1 MKNKFIALLML
12 LGLVVAA
19 PTTRG
24 EFDTI
29 AGWDEQVFPS
39 YLISTAAMKHKTE
52 TDETTLGDALGA
64 FGVELTA
71 TAENQSVKVTVLC
84 DGFAEPSEFVGTLS
98 NEGTTYRIYP
108 KMRYKFE
115 KLSQH
120 RQATPSSV
128 TYRVQLDD
136 EVPEEKTV
144 TVTMRSIND
153 CAFMLLDGEDAIDM
167 NFCFAAY
174 VNEQHPFVDKLL
186 REALDIGVVDSF
198 TGYQSDDP
206 NQVIAQVY
214 AIWDLMANRDVR
226 YSSITATAA
235 LSQNTRSQHVRLLEE
250 TINNTQANCVDGTV
264 LFASVLRKIGID
276 SALVV
281 TNDHCYLAF
290 WADKKHERL
299 YGLET
304 TMICFDTSEKEVP
317 DFYDA
322 AVAEEHRWDYSWG
335 SFVHAM
341 ATGTSNL
348 QQELTKKEAEVT
360 LIDVAVARLNG
371 VLPIPFHSNEEFV
384 AYDFDSSEETEVEE
398 GGDEMES
405 ETGTAEGYAA
415 DESDVAEVEEPQSE
429 DLGDEGNEA
438 VASDEDAV
446 EWADEETPRQRRRT
460 GTKPAADM
468 EWE

>member
-1 MKNKFIALLML
+1 MNKKFATLWAIVC
-12 LGLVVAA
+12 LVATA
-19 PTTRG
+19 PTLRG

-39 YLISTAAMKHKTE
+39 YLISTAAMKHQAE
-52 TDETTLGDALGA
+52 EDETTLGDGLGA
-64 FGVELTA
+64 FGVEVTA
-71 TAENQSVKVTVLC
+71 TAENQPIKVSVQC
-84 DGFAEPSEFVGTLS
+84 DGFAETSEFVGILS
-98 NEGTTYRIYP
+98 TEGTKYRVFP

-115 KLSQH
+115 KLSQY

-128 TYRVQLDD
+128 TYRVQLGD

-144 TVTMRSIND
+144 TITMRSIND
-153 CAFMLLDGEDAIDM
+153 CPFMLVDGENVVDM

-186 REALDIGVVDSF
+186 REALDIGVVESF

-235 LSQNTRSQHVRLLEE
+235 LSRNTRSQHVRLLEE

-264 LFASVLRKIGID
+264 LFASILRKIGID

-281 TNDHCYLAF
+281 TKDHCYLAF

-304 TMICFDTSEKEVP
+304 TMMCTDTSESEIP
-317 DFYDA
+317 DFYDE
-322 AVAEEHRWDYSWG
+322 AVTEDQRWDYSWG

-341 ATGTSNL
+341 ATGSTNL
-348 QQELTKKEAEVT
+348 KKELDKKEAEIVI
-360 LIDVAVARLNG
+360 IDIATARLNG

-384 AYDFDSSEETEVEE
+384 AYDFQQSDDSEYAEGDTEMEGEAGADETYATDDSTEEASKTQVDGDEAIASSEE
-398 GGDEMES
+398 S
-405 ETGTAEGYAA
+405 
-415 DESDVAEVEEPQSE
+415 
-429 DLGDEGNEA
+429 
-438 VASDEDAV
+438 V
-446 EWADEETPRQRRRT
+446 EWEEEEAPKQRRNSGKKS
-460 GTKPAADM
+460 GTDV

>member
-1 MKNKFIALLML
+1 MKNKLTALMALLCL
-12 LGLVVAA
+12 IVVAPA
-19 PTTRG
+19 ARG

-52 TDETTLGDALGA
+52 ADETTLGDALGA

-71 TAENQSVKVTVLC
+71 TADNQAVKVTVLC

-98 NEGTTYRIYP
+98 SEGTTYRIYP

-115 KLSQH
+115 KLSQY

-128 TYRVQLDD
+128 TYRVQLGDG
-136 EVPEEKTV
+136 VPEEKTV
-144 TVTMRSIND
+144 TITMRSIND

-198 TGYQSDDP
+198 TGYQSNDP

-235 LSQNTRSQHVRLLEE
+235 ISRNTRSQHVRLLEE

-264 LFASVLRKIGID
+264 LFASILRKIGID

-281 TNDHCYLAF
+281 TKDHCYLAF

-304 TMICFDTSEKEVP
+304 TMICLDTTDKEVP
-317 DFYDA
+317 DFYDTS
-322 AVAEEHRWDYSWG
+322 VAEEQRWDYSWG

-341 ATGTSNL
+341 ATGTANL
-348 QQELTKKEAEVT
+348 QQEINKKEVEVT

-371 VLPIPFHSNEEFV
+371 VLPIPFHSNEEFI
-384 AYDFDSSEETEVEE
+384 AYDFSFSEEE
-398 GGDEMES
+398 EMEDGVYDMEDAE
-405 ETGTAEGYAA
+405 ETQEMYAA
-415 DESDVAEVEEPQSE
+415 EESEELDSDDQESEESSDETSEV
-429 DLGDEGNEA
+429 
-438 VASDEDAV
+438 VASGEDSV
-446 EWADEETPRQRRRT
+446 EWEEEETPKQRRRSRN
-460 GTKPAADM
+460 KPTADV

>member
-1 MKNKFIALLML
+1 MNKKIIAQWLLL
-12 LGLVVAA
+12 CLVWSVPVAK
-19 PTTRG
+19 G

-39 YLISTAAMKHKTE
+39 YLISTAAMKHSAE
-52 TDETTLGDALGA
+52 QDDSTLGDGLGA
-64 FGVELTA
+64 FGVELVA
-71 TAENQSVKVTVLC
+71 TEDKQSIKVTVLC

-98 NEGTTYRIYP
+98 QSGKTYRVFP
-108 KMRYKFE
+108 KMRYRFE
-115 KLSQH
+115 KLSQC

-128 TYRVQLDD
+128 TYRVQLG
-136 EVPEEKTV
+136 ESEPEEKTV
-144 TVTMRSIND
+144 TITMRSIND
-153 CAFMLLDGEDAIDM
+153 CAFMLLDGDSVIDM

-198 TGYQSDDP
+198 TGYQSNDP
-206 NQVIAQVY
+206 DRVIAQVY

-235 LSQNTRSQHVRLLEE
+235 LSRNTRSQHVRLLEE

-264 LFASVLRKIGID
+264 LFASILRKIGID

-281 TNDHCYLAF
+281 TKEHCYLAF
-290 WADKKHERL
+290 WADSKHERL

-304 TMICFDTSEKEVP
+304 TMMCADTADAEVP
-317 DFYDA
+317 DFYDT
-322 AVAEEHRWDYSWG
+322 AVPEDLRWDYSWG

-348 QQELTKKEAEVT
+348 QKEVNKKEAEVS

-384 AYDFDSSEETEVEE
+384 AYDFSVSDEEDMEEAYEMDAEMDTENEHVADGDSVSEDTESTGVVASEET
-398 GGDEMES
+398 
-405 ETGTAEGYAA
+405 
-415 DESDVAEVEEPQSE
+415 
-429 DLGDEGNEA
+429 
-438 VASDEDAV
+438 V
-446 EWADEETPRQRRRT
+446 EWEDETPKQRRSRSKRT
-460 GTKPAADM
+460 AL